1 MLRINVNSI
10 STADA
15 TVTVFWQKAV
25 AINTMFRIKGEI
37 LARKSDRAAG
47 YTCNF
52 EALFRRASAG
62 SLVLVSSA
70 INNPLEDSSGTP
82 AVTITASSNNA
93 RINVQGIA
101 AETWD
106 WKFVNLEYSGI

>member
-1 MLRINVNSI
+1 MLRINVQSI
-10 STADA
+10 QTTDA

-47 YTCNF
+47 YTCSF
-52 EALFRRASAG
+52 EGIFRRASAG
-62 SLVLVSSA
+62 SLVLVGTP
-70 INNPLEDSSGTP
+70 IVTPIEDSSGTP

-93 RINVQGIA
+93 RINVQGIVS
-101 AETWD
+101 ETWD
-106 WKFVNLEYSGI
+106 WKFVNLEYSSI